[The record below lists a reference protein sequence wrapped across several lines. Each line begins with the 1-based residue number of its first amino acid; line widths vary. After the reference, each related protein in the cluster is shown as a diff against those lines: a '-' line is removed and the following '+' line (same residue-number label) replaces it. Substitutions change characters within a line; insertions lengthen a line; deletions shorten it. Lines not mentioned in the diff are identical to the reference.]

1 MKKFNLLKKISA
13 FIFFFITLISIF
25 IISFLIFEL
34 KSIPDIN
41 KENLSDSITS
51 RIYDKD
57 NNLVATIGNERREF
71 IDYND
76 IPKSVV
82 DAVLSVEDS
91 RFESHIGLD
100 PKRIIKA
107 LIVNVSA
114 GASLEG
120 GSTITQQ
127 VIKTSLLTSKKTYDR
142 KIQEALLSLE
152 LEAKY
157 TKEDIL
163 EMYLN
168 KIFYSDNQYGIKSAS
183 KYFYNKD
190 LSELTLPQVALL
202 AGLPQQPTYYNP
214 YDNMD
219 AAKNRRDTVLYAMYN
234 NNKIT
239 AEEYNEYINVPID
252 DGLVLRNK
260 EERMLSSISNSKY
273 GAYIDFVV
281 KEVKNLP
288 VFSDEKD
295 PFSLGL
301 NIYTNL
307 DGDLQE
313 HVQNMLDTEAYPYVP
328 HASQSAITILDTKT
342 GLLKSIGGGKN
353 YKYGGF
359 NYALDSKL
367 QPGSAIKPIFD
378 YAPGIEYYGWDSLTT
393 FLDTPYL
400 ISGTNHYIQNWDRL
414 YHGNVTMRKALAMS
428 YNIPAVRA
436 FERLGYERSKH
447 FANKLGIDL
456 TTGAPTAAIGGN
468 VDTVSPVQLAGA
480 FAAFGN
486 KGYYNKPSSLIK
498 IVDRSGNEVSN
509 IKEFPKKAMNEST
522 AFIIT
527 DMLKD
532 VLSYSGTSP
541 LAAVPGYDIAAK
553 SGSTTFDEKLALFYN
568 IDVINATKDSW
579 LVGYTTDNTVAV
591 WQGADSVDSA
601 EKALSTINTQATQR
615 IFAHIMKIAHGDKIP
630 EKFSVPNTVELL
642 GGVYYPKDRS
652 LDTDHMY
659 VGTELD
665 SVYQAKK
672 SEKIRENRML
682 LSVTN
687 IRERIL
693 PDKKSNETIMNNNN
707 TNNNTNNK
715 VNNTG
720 VVSRRNN

>member
-1 MKKFNLLKKISA
+1 MKKFNLFKIISA
-13 FIFFFITLISIF
+13 YIFFFITIVSIF
-25 IISFLIFEL
+25 LILFLIFEL
-34 KSIPDIN
+34 KSTPSITKD
-41 KENLSDSITS
+41 NLSDSINS

-57 NNLVATIGNERREF
+57 NNLVATIGNERRDF

-76 IPKSVV
+76 LPKSVV
-82 DAVLSVEDS
+82 DAVLSIEDS

-100 PKRIIKA
+100 PKRIVKA

-152 LEAKY
+152 LESKY

-183 KYFYNKD
+183 RYFYNKD
-190 LSELTLPQVALL
+190 LSELTIPQVALL
-202 AGLPQQPTYYNP
+202 AGLPQQPNYYNP
-214 YDNMD
+214 YDNSE
-219 AAKNRRDTVLYAMYN
+219 AAKKRRDTVLYAMYN
-234 NNKIT
+234 NKKIST
-239 AEEYNEYINVPID
+239 DEYNEYINVPIE
-252 DGLVLRNK
+252 DGLVERTNQD
-260 EERMLSSISNSKY
+260 RMLNSISNPKY

-281 KEVKNLP
+281 KEVKKLP
-288 VFSDEKD
+288 IFADEED

-307 DGDLQE
+307 DTGLQE
-313 HVQNMLDTEAYPYVP
+313 YIQSMLDNQSYPYVP
-328 HASQSAITILDTKT
+328 HASQSAITVLDTKT

-400 ISGTNHYIQNWDRL
+400 IAGTNHYIQNWDRT
-414 YHGNVTMRKALAMS
+414 YHGNVTMRRALSMS

-436 FERLGYERSKH
+436 FEMLGYERSKY
-447 FANKLGIDL
+447 FANKLGIEL
-456 TTGAPTAAIGGN
+456 TTEAPTAAIGGN
-468 VDTVSPVQLAGA
+468 IDTVSPINLTGA

-486 KGYYNKPSSLIK
+486 KGYYNKPSSIVK
-498 IVDRSGNEVSN
+498 IVDHSGKELNN
-509 IKEFPKKAMNEST
+509 IKEDSKKVMNEST

-541 LAAVPGYDIAAK
+541 LASIPEYDMAAK
-553 SGSTTFDEKLALFYN
+553 SGSTTFDEQLALIYN
-568 IDVINATKDSW
+568 IDVNNATKDSW
-579 LVGYTTDNTVAV
+579 LVGYTTDYTISV
-591 WQGADSVDSA
+591 WQGADSVDSSD
-601 EKALSTINTQATQR
+601 KALSTVNTQATQR
-615 IFAHIMKIAHGDKIP
+615 IFSNVMKAAHGDKIP
-630 EKFSVPNTVELL
+630 DKFEIPDTVELI
-642 GGVYYPKDRS
+642 GGAYYPKDRNTE
-652 LDTDHMY
+652 TDNMY
-659 VGTELD
+659 VGTVLD
-665 SVYQAKK
+665 AVYQAKAA
-672 SEKIRENRML
+672 ERARDIRRI
-682 LSVTN
+682 SSITN
-687 IRERIL
+687 IREQIFPNRN
-693 PDKKSNETIMNNNN
+693 SNN
-707 TNNNTNNK
+707 TVMNRNLQQNN
-715 VNNTG
+715 
-720 VVSRRNN
+720 RRNR